1 MIMDSIHT
9 TEHEVAV
16 QYTGTAKVLHW
27 LMALLIIGLFALG
40 QYMSDLS
47 MSPRKLQLYSWHKWV
62 GVTVFMLLLVRVGWR
77 ITHQPPALPE
87 QMSKLQRIA
96 SHVGHTALYLLM
108 IAIPISGWLMSSA
121 KGYQTVWFGVLPIPD
136 LLGKDK
142 QLGDALAELHGALN
156 GLLMFIVVI
165 HVLAALKHHFI
176 DRDNILRRILPSS
189 KASSL
194 PQ

>member
-1 MIMDSIHT
+1 
-9 TEHEVAV
+9 
-16 QYTGTAKVLHW
+16 
-27 LMALLIIGLFALG
+27 MALLIIGLFALG

-62 GVTVFMLLLVRVGWR
+62 GVTVFFLLLVRVGWR

-87 QMSKLQRIA
+87 QMPKLQRIA
-96 SHVGHTALYLLM
+96 SNVGHAALYLLM
-108 IAIPISGWLMSSA
+108 LAIPISGWLMSSA

-156 GLLMFIVVI
+156 GLLMFIVAI

-176 DRDNILRRILPSS
+176 DRDNILRRMLPFSKDSS
-189 KASSL
+189 V

>member
-1 MIMDSIHT
+1 MIMDRTQT
-9 TEHEVAV
+9 TEHETAA

-87 QMSKLQRIA
+87 QMSKQQRLA
-96 SHVGHTALYLLM
+96 SHVGHAVLYLLM
-108 IAIPISGWLMSSA
+108 LVIPISGWLMSSA

-156 GLLMFIVVI
+156 GLLMFIVAI

-176 DRDNILRRILPSS
+176 DRDNILRRMLPLS
-189 KASSL
+189 KDSSL

>member
-1 MIMDSIHT
+1 MITDSPPT
-9 TEHEVAV
+9 TEDEAAA

-62 GVTVFMLLLVRVGWR
+62 GITVFFLLLVRIGWR

-87 QMSKLQRIA
+87 QMSKQQHLA
-96 SHVGHTALYLLM
+96 SHIGHAVLYLLM
-108 IAIPISGWLMSSA
+108 LVIPVSGWLMSSA

-156 GLLMFIVVI
+156 GLLMFIVIV

-176 DRDNILRRILPSS
+176 DRDHVLRRMLPSS
-189 KASSL
+189 KDSSL
-194 PQ
+194 A